1 MFPSHDR
8 APFDPCCAY
17 GQCDDQHVETASIAA
32 PNTLDSCLSTPTCS
46 SKQLLS
52 PYAPSSPR
60 TSSRASSIGCEHSAV
75 LQEHKDAIAHLQQDV
90 FALRHLME
98 SEVSRMKQDMKVS
111 MQQLEQRLVEACK
124 RASTSTPHPATPC
137 CTVPTA
143 SSSESTVTAT
153 PSAQSPREAAASVR
167 RSVWGSDFLDSDCG
181 DDFTPSH
188 PSQFDEKEQELIN
201 AVMKEKLAQD
211 SNKGAAATDETV
223 KPDAISAPLAE
234 KDSQAAASV
243 TVAAV
248 PAVSAKSS
256 SASATALSI
265 TSLTALINPAGLP
278 LTEPQLITL
287 ACRILSDHGS
297 VPVGKMGS
305 LLHKA
310 ANDHTLP
317 ALLKERYGG
326 LKKFLQAQCKYF
338 ILGDDHPYNPHVAL
352 VGQQQLPVSAAT
364 STHSQSTSMSSS
376 GPASASPLALTVTD
390 NHSFGATHGHD
401 VYGSQSRGHMPGSYG
416 GNEHGRSMDCD
427 DRDSLFSA
435 FHSSQRSRNSPSNIA
450 TPTALRGSPFNVTSL
465 SMPSYASRL
474 QEALQQASA
483 SPHCGSS
490 DMHSLS
496 QQMDSL
502 LTDVVSLDCEMVG
515 CGIDGSRS
523 VLARASIVNYHGS
536 TLYDCFVQPPEGDIV
551 ADYRTH
557 VSGIRPGDLD
567 PPRAI
572 SFAKAQEEVA
582 DLLKGR
588 TIVAHSVVSD
598 LQALRL
604 SHPPQLIRDTAH
616 FPLLCPERPR
626 SLRALVVERLGWI
639 DFQMGEHDSVEDAR
653 AVMCLYRSV
662 EEEWE
667 AVVKA
672 EQAADDREKKA
683 LAAQSAANARHRALF
698 LDQQQHQLQQQQQ
711 QSYSAFGPSQ
721 LHKGSFLPSSNH
733 TGSGYVGSSGLT
745 YGNKTLMSPHSIHS
759 TLWK

>member
-1 MFPSHDR
+1 
-8 APFDPCCAY
+8 
-17 GQCDDQHVETASIAA
+17 V
-32 PNTLDSCLSTPTCS
+32 
-46 SKQLLS
+46 
-52 PYAPSSPR
+52 
-60 TSSRASSIGCEHSAV
+60 V

-98 SEVSRMKQDMKVS
+98 SEVSRMKQEMKVS
-111 MQQLEQRLVEACK
+111 MQQLEQRLLEACK
-124 RASTSTPHPATPC
+124 KSASPPA
-137 CTVPTA
+137 
-143 SSSESTVTAT
+143 AT
-153 PSAQSPREAAASVR
+153 PSTAASSAPIVVAVPSVTSPREAAASVR
-167 RSVWGSDFLDSDCG
+167 RSVWGSDFLDSECG

-188 PSQFDEKEQELIN
+188 PSQFEEKEQELIN
-201 AVMKEKLAQD
+201 AVMKEKLAHD
-211 SNKGAAATDETV
+211 NKDAAAADEKV
-223 KPDAISAPLAE
+223 KLDAINVPPAE
-234 KDSQAAASV
+234 KDSKPAA
-243 TVAAV
+243 
-248 PAVSAKSS
+248 PAKPS

-287 ACRILSDHGS
+287 ATRILADHGS

-326 LKKFLQAQCKYF
+326 LKKFLQAQSKYF

-352 VGQQQLPVSAAT
+352 VGQQQLPVPPAASA
-364 STHSQSTSMSSS
+364 HSQLSNPMAGGVSSS
-376 GPASASPLALTVTD
+376 GAASASPLGVGVADSHT
-390 NHSFGATHGHD
+390 FGMMHPHD
-401 VYGSQSRGHMPGSYG
+401 AYGSQPRGHMVSEY
-416 GNEHGRSMDCD
+416 GRSMDAD
-427 DRDSLFSA
+427 DRDSLFTS
-435 FHSSQRSRNSPSNIA
+435 FHSTQRRTSPSVLN
-450 TPTALRGSPFNVTSL
+450 TPTAARGSPFNGL
-465 SMPSYASRL
+465 SMPSYTSRL
-474 QEALQQASA
+474 QEALHQATA
-483 SPHCGSS
+483 SPISGSS

-496 QQMDSL
+496 LQMDSL
-502 LTDVVSLDCEMVG
+502 LTDVISLDCEMVG

-536 TLYDCFVQPPEGDIV
+536 TLYDCFVQPPEGEIV

-572 SFAKAQEEVA
+572 PFAKAQEEVA

-588 TIVAHSVVSD
+588 TVVAHSVVND
-598 LQALRL
+598 LQVLRL
-604 SHPPQLIRDTAH
+604 THPPHLIRDTAH

-672 EQAADDREKKA
+672 EQATEEREKKA
-683 LAAQSAANARHRALF
+683 LAAKSAANARHRALL
-698 LDQQQHQLQQQQQ
+698 LDQQYQQQQQ
-711 QSYSAFGPSQ
+711 QHSYAAFGPSQ
-721 LHKGSFLPSSNH
+721 LHKGSYLPSSNLH
-733 TGSGYVGSSGLT
+733 SGTGYIGGSGQSF
-745 YGNKTLMSPHSIHS
+745 GNKALLSGHSIHS